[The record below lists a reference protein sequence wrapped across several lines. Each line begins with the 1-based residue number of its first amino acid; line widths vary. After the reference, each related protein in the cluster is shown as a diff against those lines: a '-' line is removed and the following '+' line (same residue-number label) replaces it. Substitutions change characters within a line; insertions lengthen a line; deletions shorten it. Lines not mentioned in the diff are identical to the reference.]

1 MNCLE
6 ESTLEQVFKRILTAM
21 YFPTFKFR
29 INKKHFCMYL
39 GPAEVNQG
47 LGFIRL
53 QYIVLP
59 FLFDEKLSIPAKM
72 HFNSFLDC
80 KTVVNN
86 PLIIE
91 NNTQTERRLQ
101 LRFKG
106 VKIND
111 FISLCICIQQKH
123 FSNKY

>member
-1 MNCLE
+1 
-6 ESTLEQVFKRILTAM
+6 
-21 YFPTFKFR
+21 
-29 INKKHFCMYL
+29 MYL

-47 LGFIRL
+47 FAHSDWLKNMLYQTAIHC
-53 QYIVLP
+53 IA

-72 HFNSFLDC
+72 HSNSVLNC

-111 FISLCICIQQKH
+111 FLSLCICMQQKH
-123 FSNKY
+123 FSNKS

>member
-1 MNCLE
+1 
-6 ESTLEQVFKRILTAM
+6 
-21 YFPTFKFR
+21 
-29 INKKHFCMYL
+29 MYL

-47 LGFIRL
+47 LAHSDWLKNMLYQIRL
-53 QYIVLP
+53 PYIVLP

-91 NNTQTERRLQ
+91 NNTQNERRLQ